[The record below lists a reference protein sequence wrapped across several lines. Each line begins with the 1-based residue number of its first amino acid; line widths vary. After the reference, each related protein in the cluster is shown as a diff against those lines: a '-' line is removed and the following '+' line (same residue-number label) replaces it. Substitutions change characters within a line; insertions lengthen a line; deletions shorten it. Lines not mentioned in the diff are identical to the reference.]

1 MTSFLMYFSRRP
13 FLSTFL
19 LVPVLM
25 LASCARPAQ
34 GLTEEG
40 ESDLSDLQAAVVT
53 YFYLP
58 QFTFPEFSPQ
68 VFGADI
74 QDVGYDPVSRWVYL
88 SVPKQQDDHLQKALL
103 ALCPDTSLLA
113 YARGYEVVDWLGPNP
128 DRDADTSRAILR
140 LPAAAMVLDSTRV
153 IRRKLG
159 RRVVEFSLAEL
170 AHSFRYHYAY
180 NAPALALAP
189 GPGNIAYVIAN
200 HAAPISKPGDPVL
213 QRLVSQIIP
222 SLLPSREDSAQ
233 ELLNFV
239 TKAIPY
245 THHGDLEI
253 FMRPVDVLLA
263 GTSDCSGK
271 VILYGSLLNQVGI
284 PYLLVYLEGHI
295 TMGVRG
301 RFPQKNGMF
310 FEHEGHTY
318 TVAETTA
325 EGFVIGRSE
334 LIEPMPS
341 WQFKY
346 LQRPG
351 ANEKLYD
358 IWKSDSLEF
367 ADHVDLSGYRA
378 AALP

>member
-1 MTSFLMYFSRRP
+1 MTRFLMPSLTLSFLRNLY
-13 FLSTFL
+13 LALVL
-19 LVPVLM
+19 L
-25 LASCARPAQ
+25 LASCAGPQPTESQDETPA
-34 GLTEEG
+34 
-40 ESDLSDLQAAVVT
+40 LSDLQAAVVT

-58 QFTFPEFSPQ
+58 QFTFPEFAPQ

-74 QDVGYDPVSRWVYL
+74 QDAGYDPVSRWVYL
-88 SVPKQQDDHLQKALL
+88 SVPRPPDQHVQAALR
-103 ALCPDTSLLA
+103 ALCPDSSLITF
-113 YARGYEVVDWLGPNP
+113 ARGYEAVDWLGPNP
-128 DRDADTSRAILR
+128 ERDADTTRAILR
-140 LPAAAMVLDSTRV
+140 LPADAMKLDSTRV

-159 RRVVEFSLAEL
+159 KRVVEFSLAEL

-189 GPGNIAYVIAN
+189 GPGDIAYVIAN

-213 QRLVSQIIP
+213 QRLVRQIIR
-222 SLLPSREDSAQ
+222 SQLPTREDSAQ
-233 ELLNFV
+233 ALLNFV
-239 TKAIPY
+239 TKSIPY

-295 TMGVRG
+295 TVGVQG

-310 FEHEGHTY
+310 FEHEGETY
-318 TVAETTA
+318 AVAETTA
-325 EGFVIGRSE
+325 EGFIIGRSD
-334 LIEPMPS
+334 LIEPMPT

-351 ANEKLYD
+351 TNEKLYD

-367 ADHVDLSGYRA
+367 ADHVDVSGYRA